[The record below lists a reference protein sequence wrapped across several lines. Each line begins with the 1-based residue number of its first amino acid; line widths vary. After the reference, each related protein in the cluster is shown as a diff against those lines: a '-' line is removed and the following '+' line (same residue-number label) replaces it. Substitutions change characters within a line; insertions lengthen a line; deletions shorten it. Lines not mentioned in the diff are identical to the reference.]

1 LIDIGLANYVT
12 VWVANG
18 WFIVVADDT
27 FFGDCLAVELVS
39 DINARAEV
47 LPEAWTETWH
57 RVEVVERIIELV
69 RASLPEGRIGDVDV
83 AAGVIVGGAISID
96 SARLADADVVLD
108 ILGVA

>member
-1 LIDIGLANYVT
+1 MIDIGLANYVT

-18 WFIVVADDT
+18 WFIVIADETILCDL
-27 FFGDCLAVELVS
+27 LAVKFVS

-57 RVEVVERIIELV
+57 RVEVVERIFELV
-69 RASLPEGRIGDVDV
+69 RASLIEGRIGDVDV
-83 AAGVIVGGAISID
+83 AAGVLVGGAISVD

>member
-1 LIDIGLANYVT
+1 LIDIGLTNYVT

-18 WFIVVADDT
+18 WFFVVADET
-27 FFGDCLAVELVS
+27 ILGDLLAVELVS
-39 DINARAEV
+39 DINARAKV

-57 RVEVVERIIELV
+57 RVEVVERIFELV
-69 RASLPEGRIGDVDV
+69 RASLIEGRIGDVDV
-83 AAGVIVGGAISID
+83 AAGVLVGGAISVD

>member
-1 LIDIGLANYVT
+1 MIDIGLANYVT

-18 WFIVVADDT
+18 WLIVIADET
-27 FFGDCLAVELVS
+27 IIGDLLAVKFVS

-57 RVEVVERIIELV
+57 RVEVVERIFELV
-69 RASLPEGRIGDVDV
+69 RASLIEGRIGDVDV
-83 AAGVIVGGAISID
+83 AAGVLVGGAISVD